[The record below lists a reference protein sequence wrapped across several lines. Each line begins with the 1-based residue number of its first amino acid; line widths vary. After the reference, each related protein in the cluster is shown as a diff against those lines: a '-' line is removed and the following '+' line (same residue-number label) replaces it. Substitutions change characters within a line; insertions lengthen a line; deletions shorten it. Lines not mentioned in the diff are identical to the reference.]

1 MVHFL
6 KFANSRTPKN
16 LVSGLK
22 AQIYEA
28 TKSNISFSLTGVN
41 VPKSRTYYMVYV
53 FVMYFM
59 RLVCFRWMGKL
70 RHNQEIWS

>member
-1 MVHFL
+1 MFL
-6 KFANSRTPKN
+6 INCATIGVFCHTATLPLVISN
-16 LVSGLK
+16 L
-22 AQIYEA
+22 
-28 TKSNISFSLTGVN
+28 SFSLTGVN

-59 RLVCFRWMGKL
+59 RLVCFGWMGKL